1 MEISAALVKQLRDR
15 TGAPMMHCKNV
26 LVEAKGDIAQAE
38 ILLRQKGLAG
48 ARQKA
53 ARVTK
58 EGAVGAYIH
67 AGGKIGVLVEID
79 CESDFVAR
87 TPEFQ
92 KLLHDIAMHIA
103 AADPR
108 YLDRDEVPEEV
119 RERERSIYRAQI
131 EGQNKPPAVAEKII
145 TGRLEK
151 FYEEVCLLDQ
161 HFIKDDKLT
170 VRELVAG
177 KVTQF
182 GENVSLRRFT
192 RFKVGDNSAA

>member
-15 TGAPMMHCKNV
+15 TGAPMMHCKTA

-38 ILLRQKGLAG
+38 ILLRQKGLAS

-58 EGAVGAYIH
+58 EGAIGAYIH

-92 KLLHDIAMHIA
+92 QLLHDIAMHIA

-108 YLDRDEVPEEV
+108 YLDRESVPEEV

-145 TGRLEK
+145 AGRLEK
-151 FYEEVCLLDQ
+151 FYEEICLLDQ

-177 KVTQF
+177 KVAQF
-182 GENVSLRRFT
+182 GENVTLRRFT

>member
-1 MEISAALVKQLRDR
+1 
-15 TGAPMMHCKNV
+15 MMHCKTA

-38 ILLRQKGLAG
+38 ILLRQKGLAS

-58 EGAVGAYIH
+58 EGAIGAYIH

-92 KLLHDIAMHIA
+92 QLLHDIAMHIA

-108 YLDRDEVPEEV
+108 YLDRESVPEEV

-145 TGRLEK
+145 AGRLEK
-151 FYEEVCLLDQ
+151 FYEEICLLDQ

-177 KVTQF
+177 KVAQF
-182 GENVSLRRFT
+182 GENVTLRRFT